1 MEGALSSVL
10 VDQFISSQPFPL
22 DQFQIEAIQH
32 LAQDRSVLVSAPT
45 GSGKTVIAEFAVFAA
60 LQTGTRCVY
69 TTPLKALSN
78 QKFRDLREYLGE
90 KVGLMTGDVVINPE
104 AEILIMT
111 TEILRNILQ
120 ADPERVADVSH
131 VILDEAHY
139 LGSEGRGTVWEE
151 TIVFLGKGTLVVALS
166 ATVPNADELAT
177 WVSEVHR
184 PMAVVFH
191 GERPVP
197 LETYIATPDLHRLFV
212 NDRLAIRQFR
222 RDGWVDLPDPVDVV
236 RGLRVKR
243 MLPAIYFIFSRLGCE
258 QHARDVI
265 AADLDLTTK
274 EERAEIGARV
284 EDAIRQTP
292 GLMGSSSSRKWLE
305 ELPNGVA
312 PHHAGLLP
320 PLKLVIEKLFQR
332 GLIKVVF
339 ATETLAAGI
348 NMPARTVVLSSLM
361 KRTDDG
367 VRMLAVAEFQQMTGR
382 AGRRGMDKIGYGVV
396 LASHRYTPQ
405 DIVHLVKD
413 PVEPLRSR
421 FTLNYNMVANLTHRY
436 ESQMARRI
444 VEQSFASFQNDA
456 LIAHLVK
463 QRRDATRRLTKIDLV
478 CPVKGDEPR
487 TDLLASFETLRG
499 KRESLRK
506 RLGAMMAQRR
516 YIPRPIAV
524 ETIERA
530 PAGAWLMVHLP
541 GRTRPELAILLNKQT
556 TKGGDAHFT
565 VLTDLPAM
573 IRLGTAHLVQVMDAP
588 PVPHP
593 VPRPMLV
600 RARGLSYL
608 QQVKPGDYQPDFPTW
623 LTESGLNPAD
633 FEWTLS
639 EPPDIARARTKL
651 DDIVLELNKVPCTSC
666 RVRLECE
673 DLVERHRLLEKE
685 SAHLNRDIEQVKSSH
700 WRIFQA
706 LHGVLEDSQYMRGRE
721 LLARGVAL
729 ANIRTTNELMAAECV
744 AGGFLEGLSPGEMA
758 TVVSCLV
765 AEPPRGRQAWHP
777 LPYKD
782 SVYQICRQLALVG
795 RDLVRAQRKHL
806 VDQPIYLEREYAG
819 LAQAWAAGGTWSEIV
834 SASGID
840 EGQLVRHLRQV
851 IDMLQQFREIPGMTE
866 GFHQQARQAIDL
878 LDRDIVKE
886 VF

>member
-1 MEGALSSVL
+1 MAGVSTSDL
-10 VDQFISSQPFPL
+10 VDRFVARQPFPL
-22 DQFQIEAIQH
+22 DEFQLQAIGH
-32 LAQDRSVLVSAPT
+32 LSDDRSVLVSAPT

-60 LQTGTRCVY
+60 LESGRRCVY

-78 QKFRDLREYLGE
+78 QKFRDLRDYLGDR
-90 KVGLMTGDVVINPE
+90 VGLMTGDVVINPE
-104 AEILIMT
+104 ASVLIMT

-120 ADPERVADVSH
+120 ADPDRVADVSH

-139 LGSEGRGTVWEE
+139 IGSEGRGTVWEE
-151 TIVFLGKGTLVVALS
+151 TIVFLNKGTLVVALS
-166 ATVPNADELAT
+166 ATIPNAEELAT

-191 GERPVP
+191 AERPVP
-197 LETYIATPDLHRLFV
+197 LESYVATPDIHRLFQHG
-212 NDRLAIRQFR
+212 RLAFRQFSR
-222 RDGWVDLPDPVDVV
+222 NGWVDLPDPVDVV

-243 MLPAIYFIFSRLGCE
+243 MLPAIYFVFSRLGCE
-258 QHARDVI
+258 QHAQDVI
-265 AADLDLTTK
+265 AADLDLTSK

-284 EDAIRQTP
+284 QDAMRQTP
-292 GLMGSSSSRKWLE
+292 GLLGSSSSRKWLE

-348 NMPARTVVLSSLM
+348 NMPARTVVISNIA
-361 KRTDDG
+361 KRTDEG
-367 VRMLAVAEFQQMTGR
+367 VRMLTVGEFQQMTGR
-382 AGRRGMDKIGYGVV
+382 AGRRGMDKVGYGVV
-396 LASHRYTPQ
+396 LASHRYTPL

-436 ESQMARRI
+436 EPEVARRI

-463 QRRDATRRLTKIDLV
+463 QRRDASKRLGRLELT
-478 CPVKGDEPR
+478 CPVKGDQPR
-487 TDLLASFETLRG
+487 PEILARYDTIRG
-499 KRESLRK
+499 KRESLKK

-524 ETIERA
+524 DAIEQA
-530 PAGAWLMVHLP
+530 PVGAWLMVHLP
-541 GRTRPELAILLNKQT
+541 GRTRPELAILLNKQI
-556 TKGGDAHFT
+556 TKSGDAHFT

-588 PVPHP
+588 PVRHA
-593 VPRPMLV
+593 VPRPMAM

-608 QQVKPGDYQPDFPTW
+608 QQVKPGDYEPDFKTW
-623 LTESGLNPAD
+623 LEESGLDPAD
-633 FEWTLS
+633 FEWTLK
-639 EPPDIARARTKL
+639 EPPDIARARAKL
-651 DDIVLELNKVPCTSC
+651 DEVVLELNKVPCTSC

-673 DLVERHRLLEKE
+673 DLVERHRGLEKE
-685 SAHLNRDIEQVKSSH
+685 VSHLGRDIEQVKSSH
-700 WRIFQA
+700 WRGFQA
-706 LHGVLEDSQYMRGRE
+706 LHRVLEEGGYMRGRE
-721 LLARGVAL
+721 LLARGVAI

-744 AGGFLEGLSPGEMA
+744 AGGFLEGLSPNEMA

-777 LPYKD
+777 LPYRD
-782 SVYQICRQLALVG
+782 SVYQVCRQLALVG
-795 RDLVRAQRKHL
+795 RDLVRTQRNHGL
-806 VDQPIYLEREYAG
+806 EQPIYLEREYAG
-819 LAQAWAAGGTWSEIV
+819 LVQAWAEGGTWADIV

-851 IDMLQQFREIPGMTE
+851 IDMLQQFREVPGMTQ
-866 GFHQQARQAIDL
+866 GFHEKARQAIDL